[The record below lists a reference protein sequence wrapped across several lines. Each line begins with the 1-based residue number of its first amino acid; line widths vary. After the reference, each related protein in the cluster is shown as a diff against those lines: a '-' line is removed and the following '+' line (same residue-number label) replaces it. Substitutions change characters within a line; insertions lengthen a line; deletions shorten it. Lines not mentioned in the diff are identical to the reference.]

1 MSPVIHLLF
10 KHLKNVS
17 SFVSLFIDCWSM
29 ANFYQPENI
38 LLAKVFSFLKLLGKD
53 DSKDRNVSER
63 ERTITTTLIILNFYN
78 FYYYIFSNTLF
89 TFFEK
94 MPTKNWD
101 AWLIYTQTLVTLV
114 SFAVWQ
120 STYCLSIPKWSPWAT
135 AGHQKAE
142 CVVCCALCLKKWVQR
157 ECVCYRSQS
166 VRSYT

>member
-1 MSPVIHLLF
+1 
-10 KHLKNVS
+10 
-17 SFVSLFIDCWSM
+17 M

-114 SFAVWQ
+114 SFAV
-120 STYCLSIPKWSPWAT
+120 
-135 AGHQKAE
+135 
-142 CVVCCALCLKKWVQR
+142 
-157 ECVCYRSQS
+157 
-166 VRSYT
+166 